1 MGSSRRYLMSANDRY
16 SRHILLK
23 TIGKQGQEQLTKSRV
38 VIIGCGALGT
48 TIANNLVRSGVGFV
62 RIADRDIVELSNL
75 QRQMLFDEDD
85 IGSPKA
91 IAAVRKLEKINSEVI
106 IEPVVDDVNYRNIED
121 IIKTMDVVID
131 GTDNMLIRFLINDA
145 CVKHAIPWVYGGAIE
160 TYGMTMNIIPP
171 QTPCFRCLI
180 PDIPGVGVL
189 PTCDTVGVLTTIPN
203 IIGSLQS
210 TEVLKILLQKKDIN
224 KNLITYDAWNHSFE
238 STEIKKNPHCECC
251 GKHHFEFL
259 KGKLKE
265 DVVSLCEKGAI
276 QISPVKKTVVSFDEL
291 EKKLRN
297 VGEVENR
304 KIILRCKIQNYE
316 LNIFQNG
323 RAIIMGTNDKKI
335 AKSLYAKYIGF

>member
-1 MGSSRRYLMSANDRY
+1 MPVNDRY

-23 TIGKQGQEQLTKSRV
+23 TIRKQGQERLTKSRV

-48 TIANNLVRSGVGFV
+48 TITNNLVRSGVGFV

-106 IEPVVDDVNYRNIED
+106 IEPVVDDVTYRNIED

-131 GTDNMLIRFLINDA
+131 GTDNMLIRFLMNDA
-145 CVKHAIPWVYGGAIE
+145 CVKHTIPWVYGGAIE
-160 TYGMTMNIIPP
+160 TYGMTMNIIP
-171 QTPCFRCLI
+171 TKSPCFRCLV
-180 PDIPGVGVL
+180 PDIPGIGEL
-189 PTCDTVGVLTTIPN
+189 PTCDTVGVLTTIPT

-210 TEVLKILLQKKDIN
+210 TEVLKILLRKKDVN
-224 KNLITYDAWNHSFE
+224 KNLITYDVWNHSFE
-238 STEIKKNPHCECC
+238 SIQIKKNPHCECC
-251 GKHHFEFL
+251 GKHHYEFL

-265 DVVSLCEKGAI
+265 DIISLCEKGAI
-276 QISPVKKTVVSFDEL
+276 QISPVKKTTVSFDEL

-297 VGEVENR
+297 VGEIENR
-304 KIILRCKIQNYE
+304 KIILRCKIRNYE

-323 RAIIMGTNDKKI
+323 RAIIIGTNDKKI

>member
-1 MGSSRRYLMSANDRY
+1 MALLRVFLVPVNDRY
-16 SRHILLK
+16 NRHSPLRM
-23 TIGKQGQEQLTKSRV
+23 IGKQGQERLTKSRV

-48 TIANNLVRSGVGFV
+48 TIANNLVRSGIGFV

-85 IGSPKA
+85 VGAPKS
-91 IAAVRKLEKINSEVI
+91 IAAVRKLEKINSDVI
-106 IEPVVDDVNYRNIED
+106 IEPIVDDVNYRNIED

-171 QTPCFRCLI
+171 KSPCFRCLI
-180 PDIPGVGVL
+180 PDIPGMGEL
-189 PTCDTVGVLTTIPN
+189 PTCDTVGVLTTIPI

-210 TEVLKILLQKKDIN
+210 TEVLKILLRKKDIN
-224 KNLITYDAWNHSFE
+224 KNLITYDVWYHSFE
-238 STEIKKNPHCECC
+238 SLEIRKNPHCECC
-251 GKHHFEFL
+251 GEHHFEFL
-259 KGKLKE
+259 QGKLNE

-276 QISPVKKTVVSFDEL
+276 QISPVKKSVVSFDEL

-316 LNIFQNG
+316 LNIFKNG

-335 AKSLYAKYIGF
+335 AKSLYAKYIGL

>member
-1 MGSSRRYLMSANDRY
+1 MPANDRY

-23 TIGKQGQEQLTKSRV
+23 TIRKQGQQRLTKSRV

-62 RIADRDIVELSNL
+62 RIVDRDIVELSNL

-91 IAAVRKLEKINSEVI
+91 IAATQKLEKINSDVI
-106 IEPVVDDVNYRNIED
+106 IEPVVEDVNYKNIED
-121 IIKTMDVVID
+121 IIKTVDVVID

-145 CVKHAIPWVYGGAIE
+145 CVKLTIPWVYGGAIE
-160 TYGMTMNIIPP
+160 TYGMTMNIFPP
-171 QTPCFRCLI
+171 KTPCFRCLI
-180 PDIPGVGVL
+180 PDIPEVGAF
-189 PTCDTVGVLTTIPN
+189 PTCDTVGVLNTIPN
-203 IIGSLQS
+203 IIGSLES
-210 TEVLKILLQKKDIN
+210 TEVLKILLRKKNIN
-224 KNLITYDAWNHSFE
+224 TNLITYDVWNHIFE
-238 STEIKKNPHCECC
+238 NIIIRKNPHCECC

-265 DVVSLCEKGAI
+265 DVISLCERGAI
-276 QISPVKKTVVSFDEL
+276 QISPVKKIAISFDEL

-304 KIILRCKIQNYE
+304 KNILRCKIKNSE

-323 RAIIMGTNDKKI
+323 RAIIMGTTDKKI